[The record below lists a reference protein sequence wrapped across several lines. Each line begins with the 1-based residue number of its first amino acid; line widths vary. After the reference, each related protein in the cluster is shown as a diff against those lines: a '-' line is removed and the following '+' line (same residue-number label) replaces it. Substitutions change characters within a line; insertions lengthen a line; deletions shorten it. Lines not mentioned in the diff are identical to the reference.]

1 MCRNDP
7 RARGASGG
15 MEPFPLAWRINN
27 ALVSYLTYIWQMFW
41 PARLAAFYPHPEN
54 RLPLWEIILAIV
66 FVIAITGAAI
76 ALRRTRPYF
85 IVGWF
90 WYLGMLVPVI
100 GVLQIGM
107 QGHADRYTYL
117 PQIGLYLS
125 LTWAIGDLTN
135 SWRYRRELLGIGA
148 TIVLAGLSW
157 KAHRQ
162 VPYWRDSDSLWN
174 HTLAVTSDNQ
184 VAHNNLAVLFER
196 RGELDNAI
204 SHYRQT
210 INIQSSSGQARHSMG
225 LARAHTSLAAAFLG
239 KGQIDDAIA
248 QAEAALKLQP
258 RLADAYTALGDAFLQ
273 KQAMGEAI
281 IHYEKTLE
289 LAPDSIVALNNLA
302 LIFATC
308 PDARFRNGPRAIQL
322 GKQAD
327 ELCGGK
333 NPSVVQTLAAAYAEA
348 GRFKEAVAT
357 GQRASS
363 LARAQGNSP
372 LANDVGF
379 DIDLYKINLPR
390 RGR

>member
-1 MCRNDP
+1 
-7 RARGASGG
+7 
-15 MEPFPLAWRINN
+15 
-27 ALVSYLTYIWQMFW
+27 
-41 PARLAAFYPHPEN
+41 
-54 RLPLWEIILAIV
+54 
-66 FVIAITGAAI
+66 
-76 ALRRTRPYF
+76 
-85 IVGWF
+85 
-90 WYLGMLVPVI
+90 MLVPVI
-100 GVLQIGM
+100 GLFQIGM

-117 PQIGLYLS
+117 PQIGLCLC
-125 LTWAIGDLTN
+125 LTWAIGDLSN

-148 TIVLAGLSW
+148 TIGSAGLSW

-184 VAHNNLAVLFER
+184 VAHNNLAVLLER

-204 SHYRQT
+204 SHYRQS
-210 INIQSSSGQARHSMG
+210 INIQSRSGQGRHSMG
-225 LARAHTSLAAAFLG
+225 LARAHTSLSAVFLG

-248 QAEAALKLQP
+248 QAEGALKLQP

-281 IHYEKTLE
+281 IQFEKTLE

-302 LIFATC
+302 LICATC

-322 GKQAD
+322 AKQAD
-327 ELCGGK
+327 ELSGGR
-333 NPSVVQTLAAAYAEA
+333 NPSVVRTLAAAYAET
-348 GRFKEAVAT
+348 GQFKEAVAT

-363 LARAQGNSP
+363 LARAQGNLP
-372 LANDVGF
+372 LANDIGF